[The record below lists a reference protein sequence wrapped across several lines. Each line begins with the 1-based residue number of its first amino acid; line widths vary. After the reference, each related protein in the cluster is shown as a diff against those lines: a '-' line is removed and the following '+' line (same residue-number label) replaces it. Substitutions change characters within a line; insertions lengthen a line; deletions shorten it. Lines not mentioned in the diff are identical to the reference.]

1 MEAIG
6 KYVIVLPKKDILSK
20 SEKGLLMDNKTREDI
35 RYREAEIISIGMPIL
50 GLEPGTKILY
60 DMVAGHMLE
69 GVDKDYR
76 LIKIDDIVV
85 KL

>member
-1 MEAIG
+1 
-6 KYVIVLPKKDILSK
+6 
-20 SEKGLLMDNKTREDI
+20 MDNKTREDI

-50 GLEPGTKILY
+50 GLEPGAQILY

-69 GVDKDYR
+69 GVDNNYR